1 MRLARQIFIIIAII
15 LVCTRPR
22 WNDLRPMPQEIIKAV
37 AKLKKIL
44 VQIKDQKFLF
54 GSENIFAKNF
64 HLWPLSWTRNFR

>member
-1 MRLARQIFIIIAII
+1 
-15 LVCTRPR
+15 
-22 WNDLRPMPQEIIKAV
+22 MPQEIIKAV

-64 HLWPLSWTRNFR
+64 HL